1 MACESPL
8 LHAILILGLITRMKM
23 IELKRSEEMLLVL
36 LRTALHQREVEVSSF
51 KEATP
56 EDWLQCFRL
65 AVRQGV
71 SALAWEGVER
81 LPIEYAPPLD
91 VKLSWALKEKK
102 QQGKYQKHCQVLN
115 ELTQL
120 YAQYGIATMV
130 LKGVGL
136 SRLYPVPAHREGGDI
151 DIYTY
156 SADKSRMT
164 DEEANRL
171 ADELMREM
179 GAFVEDTLFR
189 KHSEFVFQGVTFEN
203 HCLFLHVK
211 ECRSIAKAELWL
223 EEHRASQMVELLD
236 GECHVEVPTVT
247 FDRVFVALHAA
258 HHYGDGLSLKHLCD
272 WTLLAQ
278 QGGVELPK
286 ELDDK
291 YLKRAVASLT
301 LLCHRYLGLGL
312 SIEGGEMMANEMM
325 REILHPR
332 YFRKTPPSDPVK
344 AYWWGIKERWHM
356 FILKRRLLGVSFW
369 GKIRGLCVRKL
380 KEWLYL

>member
-1 MACESPL
+1 
-8 LHAILILGLITRMKM
+8 MK
-23 IELKRSEEMLLVL
+23 LRSSEEMLLAL
-36 LRTALHQREVEVSSF
+36 LRAALHQREVEVSYF
-51 KEATP
+51 KQAIA
-56 EDWLQCFRL
+56 EDWQQCFRE

-81 LPIEYAPPLD
+81 LPMEYAPPLD
-91 VKLSWALKEKK
+91 VKLSWALKEKR
-102 QQGKYQKHCQVLN
+102 QCAKYQKHCQVLN
-115 ELTQL
+115 ELTQM
-120 YAQYGIATMV
+120 YAQHGIATMV

-179 GAFVEDTLFR
+179 GAVVEDTLFI
-189 KHSEFVFQGVTFEN
+189 KHNEFIFQGVTCEN
-203 HCLFLHVK
+203 HSLFLHVK

-223 EEHRASQMVELLD
+223 EEHRASQKVKLLD
-236 GECHVEVPTVT
+236 GESQVEVPTVN
-247 FDRVFVALHAA
+247 FDTVFVALHAA
-258 HHYGDGLSLKHLCD
+258 QHYGYGLSLKHLCD

-301 LLCHRYLGLGL
+301 LLCNRYLGLE
-312 SIEGGEMMANEMM
+312 ITTEGGEEMANEMM

-332 YFRKTPPSDPVK
+332 YFRKTPPRNPVK
-344 AYWWGIKERWHM
+344 AYWWGIKERWYIFRLRH
-356 FILKRRLLGVSFW
+356 RLLGVSFW

-380 KEWLYL
+380 KEWLSL

>member
-1 MACESPL
+1 MKVFYMPFL
-8 LHAILILGLITRMKM
+8 FKDHTIRMK
-23 IELKRSEEMLLVL
+23 ILKLKRSEEMLMAL
-36 LRTALHQREVEVSSF
+36 LRAALHQREVEMSYF
-51 KEATP
+51 NQAIA
-56 EDWLQCFRL
+56 EDWQQCFRE

-81 LPIEYAPPLD
+81 LPMEYAPPLD

-102 QQGKYQKHCQVLN
+102 QQGKYQKHCRVLN
-115 ELTQL
+115 ELTQM
-120 YAQYGIATMV
+120 YAQHGIATMV

-136 SRLYPVPAHREGGDI
+136 SRLYPVPSHREGGDI

-179 GAFVEDTLFR
+179 GAVVEDTLFR

-223 EEHRASQMVELLD
+223 EEHRASQKVKLLD
-236 GECHVEVPTVT
+236 GESQVEVPTVN
-247 FDRVFVALHAA
+247 FDTVFVALHAA
-258 HHYGDGLSLKHLCD
+258 QHYGYGLSLKHLCD

-301 LLCHRYLGLGL
+301 LLCNRYLGLE
-312 SIEGGEMMANEMM
+312 ITTEGGEEMANEMM

-332 YFRKTPPSDPVK
+332 YFRKTPPRNPVK
-344 AYWWGIKERWHM
+344 AYWWGIKERWYIFRLRHH
-356 FILKRRLLGVSFW
+356 LLGVSFW

-380 KEWLYL
+380 KEWLSL